1 MHYVKDLVFFNKT
14 GTNYGFKY
22 DPDSE
27 KWSGSIIID
36 PVSVGLFET
45 EKIYVMQKYVIL
57 EHVDTIASDSVE
69 YVYGY
74 PATTLPQNAQT
85 PASNDYYEFRWEED
99 IKEVDEIQMFGFDT
113 SVCPP
118 EDTSS
123 LRYQDYNCPDIE
135 YMDTVRI
142 ENLRFN
148 PVEFWQTLVD
158 PQTHEV
164 TEVMYKKNAEWRSQ
178 AAAVNLCFCNSNDEY
193 MTFRRDLKLY
203 YVIPG
208 QNNAACTE
216 YHIGTFTVYAKSIE
230 EDERLTTM
238 CTNLGYDINN
248 VDFSI
253 FQDSDIKEQLV
264 DHELLNQ
271 KRKEIIMEGHNIYSY
286 IGSYKSLINAIR
298 FFGYDNV
305 SIREWWKN
313 VDVTSENYGKHFSA
327 TNYSLSNHEVVHDS
341 TAVTLPSKKFRKTGK
356 LSLAYNINTLQQV
369 HSSNIYDDE
378 YFPAPNSYYGHEY
391 PNTYENFTYTIEE
404 AVIKLYGLKRKLEK
418 EFLPLNTRIIDII
431 GEADSFHVSTVRH
444 TMTQNTLFCNAS
456 GAKNN
461 FSVLGSPNGCF
472 YIEDL
477 RPFGI
482 HTNTLPAGS
491 GIVGE
496 LRQSAPEFIP
506 ASSNHQSLYDS
517 NLTNVVEFGAQG
529 LQNYNSN
536 WNETDHEQVVV
547 TTGFQGLQGLQ
558 GLQGNSVHPPYEMTG
573 NSLFGVSGAMFP
585 ETQVDPNNTNL
596 PQYENTPW
604 IYYVLANNT
613 NYGNYY
619 LAEFS
624 DYYPNLVNTALEAN
638 DFETDS
644 NTCLP
649 DNENIPVG
657 ALVELKVDENDV
669 TWNELL
675 VSWDYVQTVTW
686 NALNMYAANI
696 SRVEWVIHKDAD
708 INPGFDTTICG
719 LVSAGYSDIGIVLPY
734 VGDYDVTM
742 KLYDWNNNVSIIKK
756 EAAITVCPKEV
767 EFTGWCRMKTK
778 TLDWTAERSWES
790 LSCIWDFPYAN
801 NMSWNEL
808 RSATYTAMDR
818 ASFLGEYEGTTD
830 LDESV
835 LIYNFANNG
844 PGVLED
850 NRGAYIWN
858 NLDVA
863 WQDMDHLW
871 WNAMCITGDIPCYF
885 ELGYFDTSGNPV
897 DSPEAVGAGVSD
909 SLAGKWLELVNQNN
923 QYAAF
928 RFPTSYSGN
937 LNYMADIV
945 RQLNE
950 STNPVIS
957 QFHYSYIWDYDSSH
971 TASPYELEIPDGFMI
986 IGVSKNHGKTGDMK
1000 HVGVVS
1006 SQYHANVGPGNIL
1019 NIHTDLDNHQLR
1031 FSTNSVECNPN
1042 WNDCVCINNV
1052 TRIPAYTDI
1061 NFNYTNCKI
1070 WGKKNPIW
1078 KLTNINTVTTF
1089 TSTNKHYHR
1098 LFKEKGCWEVSLTL
1112 NDTNGNTYSTAR
1124 NMFIID

>member
-1 MHYVKDLVFFNKT
+1 MHYVKDLVFFSKT

-22 DPDSE
+22 DPGSE

-57 EHVDTIASDSVE
+57 EHQDLDMGNTID

-74 PATTLPQNAQT
+74 PATAFAPNST
-85 PASNDYYEFRWEED
+85 DYYEFRWEEET
-99 IKEVDEIQMFGFDT
+99 KEVDEIQMFGFD
-113 SVCPP
+113 SGACPP

-123 LRYQDYNCPDIE
+123 LRYSDYNCPDIN
-135 YMDTVRI
+135 YMDAVKI
-142 ENLRFN
+142 ENLRSN
-148 PVEFWQTLVD
+148 PVEFDHVD
-158 PQTHEV
+158 QDAHDIV
-164 TEVMYKKNAEWRSQ
+164 YKKNAEWRSQ
-178 AAAVNLCFCNSNDEY
+178 AAAVDICFCNRNDEY

-203 YVIPG
+203 YVDA
-208 QNNAACTE
+208 NNVE
-216 YHIGTFTVYAKSIE
+216 YHIGTFVVYAKSVE

-238 CTNLGYDINN
+238 CQNLGYDINN

-264 DHELLNQ
+264 DYELMNQ

-327 TNYSLSNHEVVHDS
+327 TNYSLSNHEVIHDS
-341 TAVTLPSKKFRKTGK
+341 TTVTLPSKKFRKTGK
-356 LSLAYNINTLQQV
+356 LSLAYRINTLTGG
-369 HSSNIYDDE
+369 SE
-378 YFPAPNSYYGHEY
+378 PNSYYGHEY
-391 PNTYENFTYTIEE
+391 PETYENFTYTIEE

-444 TMTQNTLFCNAS
+444 TMTQNTLFCNSS

-482 HTNTLPAGS
+482 HANTLPAGN

-496 LRQSAPEFIP
+496 LRQSSPAFIP
-506 ASSNHQSLYDS
+506 ASSNNQSLYDS
-517 NLTNVVEFGAQG
+517 NLEDVTEFG
-529 LQNYNSN
+529 QNVIGDYNAN
-536 WNETDHEQVVV
+536 WPETQDHQEVQVSADLGDVQNLDV
-547 TTGFQGLQGLQ
+547 M
-558 GLQGNSVHPPYEMTG
+558 PPYEMTG
-573 NSLFGVSGAMFP
+573 NNLFGVSG
-585 ETQVDPNNTNL
+585 TTLDDS
-596 PQYENTPW
+596 TPW
-604 IYYVLANNT
+604 IYYVLANDS

-624 DYYPNLVNTALEAN
+624 DYYPNLVNTALQAN

-669 TWNELL
+669 VWNDFIYT
-675 VSWDYVQTVTW
+675 WDYVHDITW
-686 NALNMYAANI
+686 NYLNMYASNI
-696 SRVEWVIHKDAD
+696 SRVEWVLHKDAD
-708 INPGFDTTICG
+708 INPGFDVTICG
-719 LVSAGYSDIGIVLPY
+719 LVSSGYADVGVVLPY

-742 KLYDWNNNVSIIKK
+742 NLYDWNNNVSVIKK

-767 EFTGWCRMKTK
+767 EFTGWCRMRTK
-778 TLDWTAERSWES
+778 TLDWTTERPWDS
-790 LSCIWDFPYAN
+790 LSCTWSFPFTN
-801 NMSWNEL
+801 NMTWNDL

-830 LDESV
+830 LDESM
-835 LIYNFANNG
+835 LIYNFANDG
-844 PGVLED
+844 PSVLED

-885 ELGYFDTSGNPV
+885 ELGCFDTSGNPI
-897 DSPEAVGAGVSD
+897 DSPEAVDAGVSD
-909 SLAGKWLELVNQNN
+909 SLGGKWLELVNSNN

-928 RFPTSYSGN
+928 RFPVSYSGN
-937 LNYMADIV
+937 LNYMAEVV

-971 TASPYELEIPDGFMI
+971 AASPYELEIPDGFRI
-986 IGVSKNHGKTGDMK
+986 IGVSKNSGKTGDMK
-1000 HVGVVS
+1000 YIGVVS
-1006 SQYHANVGPGNIL
+1006 TQYLANVGQDNIL
-1019 NIHTDLDNHQLR
+1019 NIHRDPDNYQLR

-1061 NFNYTNCKI
+1061 NFNYTNCRI
-1070 WGKKNPIW
+1070 WGKKNPVW
-1078 KLTNINTVTTF
+1078 KLTNLNTGTTF

-1124 NMFIID
+1124 NMFIIE